1 MPTAS
6 IFLVSWASHAVF
18 GKTRKQVRESWLVFI
33 STNNKHRYNT
43 SGKKRK
49 TTISHFFIQDL
60 EALRIISRFLK
71 AVIRSKFNV
80 FLTSL
85 AVRGRMLQLGAT

>member
-1 MPTAS
+1 MLFSVKLENKYENRGLYLSAQT
-6 IFLVSWASHAVF
+6 
-18 GKTRKQVRESWLVFI
+18 I
-33 STNNKHRYNT
+33 STATIRVE
-43 SGKKRK
+43 KRK